1 MHKRLNP
8 QDNLQTSL
16 LLNNLGCIHRDSGDY
31 DKALDLDEHSSPIPL
46 EECISHQEQDALM
59 RRNASAEIKA
69 AFGIDKTMLHFSE
82 VKS

>member
-1 MHKRLNP
+1 MK
-8 QDNLQTSL
+8 TCASCYWW
-16 LLNNLGCIHRDSGDY
+16 NNSYVRPRCIDY
-31 DKALDLDEHSSPIPL
+31 NKALDLDEHSSPIPL

-82 VKS
+82 VKSS

>member
-1 MHKRLNP
+1 MKTCTNCHWWNHSYVRPRCGEYVKP
-8 QDNLQTSL
+8 
-16 LLNNLGCIHRDSGDY
+16 
-31 DKALDLDEHSSPIPL
+31 LDLDERSNPLPL